1 MAQDYESDAD
11 KEYVIKG
18 NSAIMKCE
26 IPSFVA
32 DFVSVQSW
40 IDSEGKSYFPGN
52 NYGNSKINWKLFFI
66 LII

>member
-40 IDSEGKSYFPGN
+40 IDSEGKSYFPDN
-52 NYGNSKINWKLFFI
+52 NYCNSKINWKLVFI